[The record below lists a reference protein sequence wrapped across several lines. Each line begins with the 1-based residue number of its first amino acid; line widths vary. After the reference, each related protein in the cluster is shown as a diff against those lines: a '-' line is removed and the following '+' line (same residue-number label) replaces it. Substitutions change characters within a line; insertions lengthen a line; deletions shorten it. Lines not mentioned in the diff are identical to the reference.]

1 MSATRMRISLYLAV
15 FCLIASA
22 LPAQSNSSS
31 QSNPPL
37 ITSMTLESFEQRAQ
51 ALGYSTTRGNTDGKP
66 DDFFTFIADGRKIGA
81 MSLSPT
87 MIELFVSFRDGA
99 HLDDL
104 NEWNRN
110 HLETSAFVDRSG
122 DAVLRSNLYLEG
134 GVTEQNLNSFIT
146 RFLDAALAYGR
157 FIGDHEKRA

>member
-1 MSATRMRISLYLAV
+1 MSATRMRTSLYLAV

-22 LPAQSNSSS
+22 LPAQNASST

-37 ITSMTLESFEQRAQ
+37 ITSMTLEAFEQRVQ
-51 ALGYSTTRGNTDGKP
+51 ALGFSTTRGNTDGKP
-66 DDFFTFIADGRKIGA
+66 DDYFTFIADGRKIGA
-81 MSLSPT
+81 LSLSPT
-87 MIELFVSFRDGA
+87 MIELFVSFSNGVE
-99 HLDDL
+99 LSDL

-110 HLETSAFVDRSG
+110 HFETAAFVDGSG
-122 DAVLRSNLYLEG
+122 DVVLRSNLNLEG

-146 RFLDAALAYGR
+146 RFQDAAVAYGR